1 MRRLLLAAMM
11 LAVTCLPSED
21 IDLPRDI
28 VNTELA
34 ISFHKQ
40 QIRLLNDRIV
50 QTELMRQ
57 QQTENTKKTAKLDR
71 VLDSLHVRERG
82 IMNWLYFA
90 DNLNT
95 IRLNFVKIYDL
106 ETEILDMVRDWGLT
120 TPMLS

>member
-1 MRRLLLAAMM
+1 MRRLLLAALM
-11 LAVTCLPSED
+11 LAVACLPSEA

-71 VLDSLHVRERG
+71 CWTRCTCARG
-82 IMNWLYFA
+82 A
-90 DNLNT
+90 
-95 IRLNFVKIYDL
+95 
-106 ETEILDMVRDWGLT
+106 
-120 TPMLS
+120 S